1 MGNYNS
7 TRVDEGRKSLN
18 RLAIKVQGTN
28 RSEEGGA
35 EPTVWPRIWVTN
47 WREREKKG
55 EENKWDEKKKEKLL
69 FN

>member
-1 MGNYNS
+1 MCNYKNDQQLHRAHSMGNYNS

-35 EPTVWPRIWVTN
+35 EPTV
-47 WREREKKG
+47 
-55 EENKWDEKKKEKLL
+55 
-69 FN
+69 